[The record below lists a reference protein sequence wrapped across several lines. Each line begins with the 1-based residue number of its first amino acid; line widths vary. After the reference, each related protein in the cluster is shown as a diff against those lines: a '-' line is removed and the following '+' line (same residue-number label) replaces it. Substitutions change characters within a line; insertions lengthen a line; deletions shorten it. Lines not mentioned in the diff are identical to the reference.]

1 MLPRIFVLLLLVL
14 NATVALWWIFRAP
27 PAPPRLPATEQGVA
41 GLSLL
46 REVNSGSAPKLA
58 DVPDS
63 AALECLD
70 IGPFPGRAE
79 MDRAFQALTPLAT
92 RIQFREEVQRNQRG
106 WWVYLP
112 APDSREAALAVARD
126 LSAQGLRDYYVV
138 TAGSNENTVS
148 LGLFRDRDNAEKRR
162 AEVRDAGYAAEIT
175 PRIDERPEFW
185 ISLEV
190 PMGGAWRQRLNGY
203 AGVDA
208 RPLACQ

>member
-1 MLPRIFVLLLLVL
+1 MLPRILVLLLLVL

-27 PAPPRLPATEQGVA
+27 PTPPRLPATEQGVP

-46 REVNSGSAPKLA
+46 REVNSGAAPRLPEM
-58 DVPDS
+58 PD
-63 AALECLD
+63 AASLECLD
-70 IGPFPGRAE
+70 IGPFPSRAE
-79 MDRAFQALTPLAT
+79 MERAFQALTPLAT
-92 RIQFREEVQRNQRG
+92 RIQFREDVQRNQRG

-148 LGLFRDRDNAEKRR
+148 LGLFRERANAETRR
-162 AEVRDAGYAAEIT
+162 AEVREAGYAAEIT

-185 ISLEV
+185 ISVEV
-190 PMGGAWRQRLNGY
+190 PVGDTWRSSLKGY
-203 AGVDA
+203 SGVDA
-208 RPLACQ
+208 RPLVCR

>member
-1 MLPRIFVLLLLVL
+1 MLPRILVLLLLVL
-14 NATVALWWIFRAP
+14 NATVALWWAFRAP
-27 PAPPRLPATEQGVA
+27 PAPPRLPATDPGVP

-46 REVNSGSAPKLA
+46 REVNSGAAPRLA
-58 DVPDS
+58 EVPD
-63 AALECLD
+63 AATLECLE
-70 IGPFPGRAE
+70 IGPFPGRPE
-79 MDRAFQALTPLAT
+79 MERAFNALTPLAT
-92 RIQFREEVQRNQRG
+92 RIQFREDVQRHQRG

-126 LSAQGLRDYYVV
+126 LSAHGLRDYYVV

-148 LGLFRDRDNAEKRR
+148 LGLFRERDNAEKRR
-162 AEVRDAGYAAEIT
+162 AEVREAGYAAEIA

-190 PMGGAWRQRLNGY
+190 PAGDAWRSSLQGY
-203 AGVDA
+203 SGVDA

>member
-1 MLPRIFVLLLLVL
+1 MLPRILILVLLVL
-14 NATVALWWIFRAP
+14 NATVALWWWLRP
-27 PAPPRLPATEQGVA
+27 PPSPPRLPATEQGVP

-46 REVNSGSAPKLA
+46 REINSGAAPRLA
-58 DVPDS
+58 DLPDTGP
-63 AALECLD
+63 LQCLD

-79 MDRAFQALTPLAT
+79 MDRAFKALTPLAT

-148 LGLFRDRDNAEKRR
+148 LGLFRERGNAEKRR

-190 PMGGAWRQRLNGY
+190 PAGNAWRQHLKGY
-203 AGVDA
+203 SGVDA

>member
-1 MLPRIFVLLLLVL
+1 MLPRILVLLLLVL
-14 NATVALWWIFRAP
+14 NATVALWWWLRPP
-27 PAPPRLPATEQGVA
+27 PAPPRLPTTEQGVP

-46 REVNSGSAPKLA
+46 REVNSGAAPKLA
-58 DVPDS
+58 EVPDT
-63 AALECLD
+63 AGLECLD
-70 IGPFPGRAE
+70 VGPFPSRSE
-79 MDRAFQALTPLAT
+79 LDRAFKALTPLAT
-92 RIQFREEVQRNQRG
+92 RIQFREDVTRNQRG

-148 LGLFRDRDNAEKRR
+148 LGLFRERDNAEKRR

-185 ISLEV
+185 ITLEV
-190 PMGGAWRQRLNGY
+190 SVGGAWRRQLNGY
-203 AGVDA
+203 SGVDA
-208 RPLACQ
+208 KPLPCQ